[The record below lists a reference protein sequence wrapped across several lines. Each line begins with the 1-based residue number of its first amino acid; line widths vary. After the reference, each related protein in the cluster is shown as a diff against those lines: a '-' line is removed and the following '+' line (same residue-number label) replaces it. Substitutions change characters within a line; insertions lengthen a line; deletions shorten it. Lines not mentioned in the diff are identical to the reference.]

1 MWIASQRTRFQLK
14 KSRVAIALNPMT
26 ATIQASAMPRRQGA
40 ATDSPAGQLA
50 WNSELFMGFGGEGVG
65 AVDRD
70 RFLTHVMMYWLTATA
85 GSSAREYY
93 EDARTGAGY

>member
-40 ATDSPAGQLA
+40 ATDSPAGQVSA
-50 WNSELFMGFGGEGVG
+50 HNANRKGSVNS
-65 AVDRD
+65 R
-70 RFLTHVMMYWLTATA
+70 
-85 GSSAREYY
+85 
-93 EDARTGAGY
+93 